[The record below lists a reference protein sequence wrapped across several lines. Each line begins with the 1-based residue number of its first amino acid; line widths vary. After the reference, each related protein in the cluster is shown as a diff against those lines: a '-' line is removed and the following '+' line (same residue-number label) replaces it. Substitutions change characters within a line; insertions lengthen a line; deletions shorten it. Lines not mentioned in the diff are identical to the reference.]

1 MLDFN
6 MELIEK
12 GGGVLMYPI
21 LFLSVLSLAIFL
33 ERMVTLS
40 AARYVPSAFK
50 DKLKKKLSTIRI

>member
-12 GGGVLMYPI
+12 GGVLMYPI

-50 DKLKKKLSTIRI
+50 DKLKKSYQR